1 MFDFSKSDTVLLQ
14 GSSAPAGLLD
24 GNEEDMKVM
33 MAHPF
38 RRPEASEQYIFCQ
51 PLHPPHQDQV

>member
-24 GNEEDMKVM
+24 GNEEDMEVM
-33 MAHPF
+33 MAHPY
-38 RRPEASEQYIFCQ
+38 RRSGASE
-51 PLHPPHQDQV
+51 